1 MKEIK
6 KIFKNIYWSI
16 KSFLMALF
24 SKKSSY
30 NKLLKELNDCKHSI
44 DELNK
49 MNYELL
55 NERKELKK
63 ALLQVKKHY
72 IDMAERYYKFLFSI
86 D

>member
-16 KSFLMALF
+16 KSFLTALF
-24 SKKSSY
+24 SRKRSY
-30 NKLLKELNDCKHSI
+30 YKLLKELNDCKHSI

-49 MNYELL
+49 MNHELL

>member
-6 KIFKNIYWSI
+6 KIFKSIYWSI

-24 SKKSSY
+24 LRKKSY

>member
-16 KSFLMALF
+16 KSFLIALF
-24 SKKSSY
+24 SRKRSY
-30 NKLLKELNDCKHSI
+30 NKLLKELNDYKHSI

-49 MNYELL
+49 MNHELL

>member
-16 KSFLMALF
+16 KSFFMVLF
-24 SKKSSY
+24 SRNRSY

-55 NERKELKK
+55 KERKELKK
-63 ALLQVKKHY
+63 TLLQVKKHY

>member
-24 SKKSSY
+24 SRKRSY
-30 NKLLKELNDCKHSI
+30 NKLLKELNDYKHSI

>member
-24 SKKSSY
+24 SRKRSY
-30 NKLLKELNDCKHSI
+30 NKLLKELNDYKHSI

-49 MNYELL
+49 MNDELL

-63 ALLQVKKHY
+63 ALLQVKEHY

>member
-63 ALLQVKKHY
+63 ALLQVEKHY

>member
-49 MNYELL
+49 MNHELL

-72 IDMAERYYKFLFSI
+72 IDMAERYYNFLFSI

>member
-16 KSFLMALF
+16 KSFFMALF

-44 DELNK
+44 DELKK
-49 MNYELL
+49 MNDELL

>member
-1 MKEIK
+1 MKKIK

-63 ALLQVKKHY
+63 ALLQVEKHY

>member
-16 KSFLMALF
+16 KSFFMVLF
-24 SKKSSY
+24 SRKRSY

>member
-1 MKEIK
+1 MKKIK

>member
-24 SKKSSY
+24 SRKRSY
-30 NKLLKELNDCKHSI
+30 NKLLKELNDYKHSI

-49 MNYELL
+49 MNDELL

>member
-1 MKEIK
+1 MKKIK

-55 NERKELKK
+55 NERKELNK

>member
-24 SKKSSY
+24 SRKRSY
-30 NKLLKELNDCKHSI
+30 NKLLK
-44 DELNK
+44 
-49 MNYELL
+49 
-55 NERKELKK
+55 
-63 ALLQVKKHY
+63 VKKHY

>member
-16 KSFLMALF
+16 KSFFMALF
-24 SKKSSY
+24 SRNRSY
-30 NKLLKELNDCKHSI
+30 NKLLKELNDYKHSI
-44 DELNK
+44 DKLNK
-49 MNYELL
+49 MNHELL
-55 NERKELKK
+55 NERKELEK

>member
-16 KSFLMALF
+16 KSFFMVLF
-24 SKKSSY
+24 SRNRSY
-30 NKLLKELNDCKHSI
+30 NKLLKELNDWKHSI
-44 DELNK
+44 DELKK
-49 MNYELL
+49 MNDELL

>member
-30 NKLLKELNDCKHSI
+30 NKLLKELNDCKYSV

>member
-16 KSFLMALF
+16 KSFFMALF
-24 SKKSSY
+24 LRKRSY

-49 MNYELL
+49 MNDELL

>member
-16 KSFLMALF
+16 KSFFMILF
-24 SKKSSY
+24 SRNRSY
-30 NKLLKELNDCKHSI
+30 NKLLKELNDYKHSI
-44 DELNK
+44 EELKK
-49 MNYELL
+49 MNDELL

>member
-30 NKLLKELNDCKHSI
+30 NKLLKELNDYKHSI

-49 MNYELL
+49 MNDELL

>member
-1 MKEIK
+1 MKKIK

-24 SKKSSY
+24 SRKRSY
-30 NKLLKELNDCKHSI
+30 NKLLKELNDYKHSI

-49 MNYELL
+49 MNHELL

>member
-16 KSFLMALF
+16 KSFFMALF
-24 SKKSSY
+24 SKKNSY

>member
-16 KSFLMALF
+16 KSFFMALF

-30 NKLLKELNDCKHSI
+30 SKLLKELNDCKHSI

>member
-30 NKLLKELNDCKHSI
+30 NKLLKELNDYKHSI

>member
-49 MNYELL
+49 MNSELL

-63 ALLQVKKHY
+63 ALLQVKKYY

>member
-1 MKEIK
+1 MKKIK

-24 SKKSSY
+24 SRKRSY
-30 NKLLKELNDCKHSI
+30 NKLLKELNDYKHSI

>member
-30 NKLLKELNDCKHSI
+30 NKLLKELNDYKHAI

>member
-1 MKEIK
+1 MKKIK

-49 MNYELL
+49 MNSELL

>member
-1 MKEIK
+1 MKKIK

-30 NKLLKELNDCKHSI
+30 NKLLKELKDCKHSI

-49 MNYELL
+49 MNHELL

>member
-24 SKKSSY
+24 LRKKSY

>member
-30 NKLLKELNDCKHSI
+30 NKLLKELNDYKHSI

-49 MNYELL
+49 MNSELL

>member
-1 MKEIK
+1 MKKIK

-49 MNYELL
+49 MNSELL

-63 ALLQVKKHY
+63 ALLQVKKYY

>member
-24 SKKSSY
+24 SRNRSY
-30 NKLLKELNDCKHSI
+30 NKLLKELNDYKHSI

-49 MNYELL
+49 MNHELL

>member
-6 KIFKNIYWSI
+6 KIFKNFYWSV

-24 SKKSSY
+24 LRKRSY
-30 NKLLKELNDCKHSI
+30 NKLLKELNDYKHSI

>member
-16 KSFLMALF
+16 KSFFMALF
-24 SKKSSY
+24 SRNRSY
-30 NKLLKELNDCKHSI
+30 NKLLKELNDYKHSI

-49 MNYELL
+49 MNDELL

>member
-24 SKKSSY
+24 SRKRSY
-30 NKLLKELNDCKHSI
+30 NKLLKELNDYKHSI

-49 MNYELL
+49 MNHELL

>member
-6 KIFKNIYWSI
+6 KVFKNIYWSI
-16 KSFLMALF
+16 KSFFMALF
-24 SKKSSY
+24 SRKRSY